1 MGMKGILKVLFIF
14 SVLSLFFPAVVL
26 AQDAKPS
33 ATQKQGD
40 ALIPSSALL
49 PTSNDQP
56 AVPPDEARPPADLKT
71 DMQKAMDAKAAAEAK
86 KNADAVKPPASGVNA
101 DQGEATYLQI
111 WAAKSREAE
120 WAKKLS
126 IGSTGGYWQPGANLQ
141 LWYMYDHYNSFG
153 SGDQQIPGFNTN
165 TFKIRRADITVN
177 GQILPNVFG
186 FWISIDP
193 ADVYNTTSITPGAK
207 GVWSIMDD
215 IFVTYITPYAE
226 LFIGQFKIPVS
237 WEGYNS
243 STRLLFPERAISSN
257 TFGNVRK
264 MGFRVMKRF
273 KYFMYWAG
281 VYNVLGQNI
290 VDNTMAKD
298 ITGRFEVYP
307 IQGLM
312 LGLCAY
318 STVGE
323 YNDYSFPWNERYEAD
338 IRFEKWGF
346 LFQGEY
352 IFSHQRAQTSGL
364 STYGNGFYAAFAY
377 KILEKYQFAFRFG
390 QTNTDTQGVMT
401 PSMSGYMP
409 YVTYLEGAFNYY
421 ILKDNVKIQ
430 SAYSRFD
437 YGDVA
442 ANWPT
447 DNRVIISTQLMYY

>member
-1 MGMKGILKVLFIF
+1 MKGILKALFIVPVF
-14 SVLSLFFPAVVL
+14 ILLFPAITL
-26 AQDAKPS
+26 AQDA
-33 ATQKQGD
+33 ATQPGASK
-40 ALIPSSALL
+40 
-49 PTSNDQP
+49 P
-56 AVPPDEARPPADLKT
+56 AQDLRT

-86 KNADAVKPPASGVNA
+86 KNADSQQPSARSTNP
-101 DQGEATYLQI
+101 DEGEATYLEI

-126 IGSTGGYWQPGANLQ
+126 IGWTGGYWQPGANLQ
-141 LWYMYDHYNSFG
+141 LWYWYDHYNSVPVPPTNPSDPTSWIAG
-153 SGDQQIPGFNTN
+153 YNTN
-165 TFKIRRADITVN
+165 TFKIRRADIAIN
-177 GQILPNVFG
+177 GQILPNKIG

-193 ADVYNTTSITPGAK
+193 ANVYNTTSITPGAK
-207 GVWSIMDD
+207 GIWSIMDD

-243 STRLLFPERAISSN
+243 STRLLFPERAVSSN

-264 MGFRVMKRF
+264 MGFRVMKKF

-307 IQGLM
+307 IPGLI
-312 LGLCAY
+312 LGLVAY

-323 YNDYSFPWNERYEAD
+323 YTDYSFPWNERYEAD
-338 IRFEKWGF
+338 LRFEKWGF
-346 LFQGEY
+346 LAQAEY
-352 IFSHQRAQTSGL
+352 IYSHQRAQTSGL

-377 KILEKYQFAFRFG
+377 KFLEKYQFAFRFG
-390 QTNTDTQGVMT
+390 QTNVDTQGVMT
-401 PSMSGYMP
+401 PSMPGYMP
-409 YVTYLEGAFNYY
+409 FVTYLEGAFNYY

-430 SAYSRFD
+430 SSYSRFD
-437 YGDVA
+437 YGNVSP
-442 ANWPT
+442 NFPT
-447 DNRVIISTQLMYY
+447 DNRVLISTQLCYY